1 MLTDHLLTLWWST
14 WNFFGG
20 SFDFSWIANS
30 SYLEGDKSKL
40 CSGYTITTPFDVLEV
55 TTLPKATSTQ
65 HTELYAFT
73 KGRGTRDQTAN
84 IIEKEREFQKNIYF
98 CFVEYTKALDCV
110 DHNKWWKILNVV
122 GLEDGR
128 GIGWGWHFL
137 PYKFIKRSFECW
149 VTSATN
155 FSTLAED
162 SRYPKK
168 QPILF
173 ERK

>member
-1 MLTDHLLTLWWST
+1 MNHLLTTHNDLQEIKLA
-14 WNFFGG
+14 NI
-20 SFDFSWIANS
+20 DFSWFPDGS
-30 SYLEGDKSKL
+30 DVSYLEGDKSKL

-128 GIGWGWHFL
+128 GLGWGWHFL
-137 PYKFIKRSFECW
+137 SYKFIKRSFEC
-149 VTSATN
+149 
-155 FSTLAED
+155 
-162 SRYPKK
+162 
-168 QPILF
+168 
-173 ERK
+173 